1 MASHGLVE
9 VDSIDITVI
18 VDNEVDP
25 ISPSNNPAVQ
35 YAGLLQGVPLDVL
48 DPNDPRGGAQA
59 ELRMSSICCGA
70 HGLSL
75 LIASPICSLLRNAMV
90 TAADHCRSITTTT
103 DSKPG

>member
-9 VDSIDITVI
+9 VDSIEITVI

-35 YAGLLQGVPLDVL
+35 YPGLLRGQPLDPL
-48 DPNDPRGGAQA
+48 PAGHDRGDAKA
-59 ELRMSSICCGA
+59 EMKMENICCGA

-75 LIASPICSLLRNAMV
+75 MIVRAPPPLLPFFSP
-90 TAADHCRSITTTT
+90 
-103 DSKPG
+103 